1 MVKKLKSKF
10 YSALYIALIVVS
22 NMVTI
27 WFKPISIGTI
37 LVPPS
42 SWFMGFTF
50 LLINIISAKES
61 KLWTSSLIWIG
72 LGITSLICFIQQLPQ
87 SIVIASGVAFIVS
100 QYVSNLLYNKLKK
113 GHDDGFLNF
122 VCSFLGSLIDAA
134 IWIVL
139 GLSPLGIGS
148 VLWSGV
154 IWAIAGQVIVQAILQ
169 RAALLFIPE
178 N

>member
-1 MVKKLKSKF
+1 M
-10 YSALYIALIVVS
+10 LYIALIVIS

-27 WFKPISIGTI
+27 WFKPISIGPI

-50 LLINIISAKES
+50 LLINLISTKES
-61 KLWTSSLIWIG
+61 KLWTSSLIWVG
-72 LGITSLICFIQQLPQ
+72 LGITSSICFTQQLSQ

-100 QYVSNLLYNKLKK
+100 QYISNLLFDNFKK
-113 GHDDGFLNF
+113 GYNDSFLNF
-122 VCSFLGSLIDAA
+122 ICSSLGSLIDAA
-134 IWIVL
+134 LWIVL

-154 IWAIAGQVIVQAILQ
+154 IWAILGQVIVQSILQ
-169 RAALLFIPE
+169 RAALVFIPG